1 MEINES
7 FQLASD
13 FIQYTHANVFLTGN
27 AGTGKTTFLKHC
39 KNNSLKNTAIVA
51 PTGVAAMNAGG
62 TTIHSFFQLP
72 FTPYI
77 PGQRGFNN
85 NQTFNDKNSLIAM
98 LRINAERRE
107 VMQQLELLIID
118 EISMVRCDVLDA
130 IDIVLQFVRNNYAQ
144 PFGGVQ
150 VLLIGDLY
158 QLPPVVKDEEWQIL
172 SPYYN
177 SPFFFNS
184 KVIEK
189 DTPVYVSLEKI
200 YRQNDPVFVDL
211 LNQVRNNKMTD
222 EGFELL
228 HERYLPDLMPSKDEH
243 FITLTTHNHKA
254 DAINT
259 AALVEI
265 KSKQEIFSAIV
276 EGDFYEKSY
285 PAEAE
290 LKLKVGAQVMFIKN
304 DTEKIRRYFNG
315 KIGIVE
321 KIETDN
327 IFVLCDGEQFP
338 IEVKK
343 EKWRNIQY
351 ALDKKTNKVEENEI
365 GSFTQ
370 FPLRLAWAITIH
382 KSQGLTFEK
391 AIIDA
396 GSAFAPGQVYVALS
410 RCTKL
415 EGIILHSKI
424 MSSGLKSDT
433 RIDAF
438 SSNQKTTS
446 AQMLELAD
454 AKKDYQQNILL
465 NLFDFKIIDNA
476 YIAIVKILSDNS
488 SSFKHEAVEQFK
500 NIDVEIKSLID
511 IAVKFKT
518 QLSQLFVTNNEPNA
532 ELFLQNRITAAATY
546 LKKVVENIK
555 SKIEK
560 TTLETDSRN
569 ISSELNKSM
578 GLFHKE
584 ICLKIFL
591 LNGVEKGFEIG
602 NYLEH
607 KRKFVKPMFSFNSYA
622 GTSTIESSS
631 ISHPVLYKMLR
642 KKRDDICAQ
651 KNTPI
656 YLVAGSNT
664 LEEMCN
670 YLPQTE
676 NDLNKIKGFGPIK
689 TKQYGNQ
696 FLDIIREYCEENGLS
711 SLLNLT
717 TKKTIVVKKGDA
729 EKKKKEKNDTKQVS
743 FNLFKSGKN
752 IEEIALERNLT
763 KGTIETHLIYFIE
776 NNQIELSEILS
787 AEKIKIISSAAS
799 KVDIK
804 NSKSIKDLV
813 PEEISYG
820 EIRMVLAGE
829 GGLRGL

>member
-13 FIQYTHANVFLTGN
+13 FIQYTRANIFLTGN

-85 NQTFNDKNSLIAM
+85 NHTFNDKNSLIGM

-130 IDIVLQFVRNNYAQ
+130 IDVVLRFVRNNQSQ

-172 SPYYN
+172 STYYK

-184 KVIEK
+184 EVLEK
-189 DTPVYVSLEKI
+189 DAPIYVSLEKI

-222 EGFELL
+222 EGFDLL
-228 HERYLPDLMPSKDEH
+228 HQRYLPEFTPSKEEH

-259 AALVEI
+259 TALLEI
-265 KSKQEIFSAIV
+265 KSKQETFSAIV

-285 PAEAE
+285 PADAE

-321 KIETDN
+321 KIEDDN
-327 IFVLCDGEQFP
+327 IFVLCDGDQFP

-415 EGIILHSKI
+415 EGIVLHSKI
-424 MSSGLKSDT
+424 MSSGLKSDS
-433 RIDAF
+433 RIDEF

-446 AQMLELAD
+446 AQMLALTD
-454 AKKDYQQNILL
+454 AKKDYEQTILL
-465 NLFDFKIIDNA
+465 NLFDFTIVDNG
-476 YIAIVKILSDNS
+476 YISVIKILSENS
-488 SSFKHEAVEQFK
+488 NSFKQEAVEQFK
-500 NIDVEIKSLID
+500 NIDIEIKTLID

-518 QLSQLFVTNNEPNA
+518 QLIQLFVSKNEPNA
-532 ELFLQNRITAAATY
+532 ELYLQTRIIAAATY
-546 LKKVVENIK
+546 LKKAVENIK
-555 SKIEK
+555 LKIEK

-591 LNGVEKGFEIG
+591 LDGVEKGFEISK
-602 NYLEH
+602 YLEN

-622 GTSTIESSS
+622 GTSTLESST
-631 ISHPVLYKMLR
+631 ISHPALYKRLR

-696 FLDIIREYCEENGLS
+696 FLDIIRDYCEENGLIS
-711 SLLNLT
+711 VLNLKE
-717 TKKTIVVKKGDA
+717 KKAIVD
-729 EKKKKEKNDTKQVS
+729 KKKKDRPDTKKLS
-743 FNLFKSGKN
+743 FELFKSGKN
-752 IEEIALERNLT
+752 IEEIAFERNLT
-763 KGTIETHLIYFIE
+763 IGTIETHLIYFIE
-776 NNQIELSEILS
+776 NNQIELREILS
-787 AEKIKIISSAAS
+787 EEKIDIITSALN
-799 KVDIK
+799 KVENK

-813 PEEISYG
+813 PEHISYG

-829 GGLRGL
+829 GGF

>member
-13 FIQYTHANVFLTGN
+13 FIHFTNANIFLTGN

-130 IDIVLQFVRNNYAQ
+130 IDVVLQFVRNNYTQ

-158 QLPPVVKDEEWQIL
+158 QLPPVVKDDEWQIL

-189 DTPVYVSLEKI
+189 DAPIYVSLEKI

-211 LNQVRNNKMTD
+211 LNQVRNNKMT
-222 EGFELL
+222 EGGFELL
-228 HERYLPDLMPSKDEH
+228 HERYLPEFIPSKEEH

-254 DAINT
+254 DAINNT
-259 AALVEI
+259 ALLEI
-265 KSKQEIFSAIV
+265 KSKQETFSAIV

-285 PAEAE
+285 PADAE

-321 KIETDN
+321 KIEDDN

-343 EKWRNIQY
+343 EKWKNIQY

-424 MSSGLKSDT
+424 MRSGLKSDS
-433 RIDAF
+433 RIEVF

-446 AQMLELAD
+446 AQMLELLN
-454 AKKDYQQNILL
+454 AKNDYEQTILL
-465 NLFDFKIIDNA
+465 NLFDFTIIENS
-476 YIAIVKILSDNS
+476 YISAIKILSENTN
-488 SSFKHEAVEQFK
+488 SFKQDAVEQFK

-518 QLSQLFVTNNEPNA
+518 QLNQLFVSKNEPNDKS
-532 ELFLQNRITAAATY
+532 FLQARIIAAATY

-555 SKIEK
+555 SKVEK
-560 TTLETDSRN
+560 TSLETDSRT

-578 GLFHKE
+578 GMFHKE

-591 LNGVEKGFEIG
+591 LNGVENGFEIS

-607 KRKFVKPMFSFNSYA
+607 KRKFIKPVFPFNSYA
-622 GTSTIESSS
+622 GTSTLESST
-631 ISHPVLYKMLR
+631 ISHPALYKKLR

-696 FLDIIREYCEENGLS
+696 FLEIIREYCEENGLTS
-711 SLLNLT
+711 VLNL
-717 TKKTIVVKKGDA
+717 KVKKADV
-729 EKKKKEKNDTKQVS
+729 EKKKKDKPDTKILS
-743 FNLFKSGKN
+743 FEMFKSGKN
-752 IEEIALERNLT
+752 IEEIAFERNLT
-763 KGTIETHLIYFIE
+763 TGTIETHLIHFIE

-787 AEKIKIISSAAS
+787 EEKIEIISSAAN

-813 PEEISYG
+813 PEHISYG
-820 EIRMVLAGE
+820 EIKMFLK
-829 GGLRGL
+829 GGT

>member
-13 FIQYTHANVFLTGN
+13 FIQYTNANIFLTGN

-85 NQTFNDKNSLIAM
+85 NQTFNDKNSLLAI

-130 IDIVLQFVRNNYAQ
+130 IDVVLQFVRNNHTQ

-150 VLLIGDLY
+150 VLLIGDMY
-158 QLPPVVKDEEWQIL
+158 QLPPVVKDDEWQIL

-189 DTPVYVSLEKI
+189 DAPVYVSLEKI

-211 LNQVRNNKMTD
+211 LNQVRNNKMTE
-222 EGFELL
+222 EGFEFL
-228 HERYLPDLMPSKDEH
+228 HERYLPEFMPSKEEH

-254 DAINT
+254 DAINNS
-259 AALVEI
+259 ALLEI
-265 KSKQEIFSAIV
+265 KSKQETFSAIV

-321 KIETDN
+321 KIEDDN

-343 EKWRNIQY
+343 EKWKNIQY

-424 MSSGLKSDT
+424 INSGLKSDS
-433 RIDAF
+433 RIYSF

-454 AKKDYQQNILL
+454 AKNDYEQTILL
-465 NLFDFKIIDNA
+465 NLFDFTIIENS
-476 YIAIVKILSDNS
+476 YISTIKILSENTN
-488 SSFKHEAVEQFK
+488 SFKQEAVEKFK
-500 NIDVEIKSLID
+500 NVDVEIKALID

-518 QLSQLFVTNNEPNA
+518 QLSQLFVSKNEPNNKS
-532 ELFLQNRITAAATY
+532 FLQTRIIAAATY
-546 LKKVVENIK
+546 LKKAVENIK
-555 SKIEK
+555 SKVEK
-560 TTLETDSRN
+560 TSLETDSRN

-591 LNGVEKGFEIG
+591 LNGVENGFEIS

-622 GTSTIESSS
+622 GTSTLDSST
-631 ISHPVLYKMLR
+631 ISHPALYKRLR
-642 KKRDDICAQ
+642 KKRDDICSQ

-696 FLDIIREYCEENGLS
+696 FLEIIRAYCEENGLTS
-711 SLLNLT
+711 VLNLKE
-717 TKKTIVVKKGDA
+717 KKAVV
-729 EKKKKEKNDTKQVS
+729 EKKKKEKPDTKMLS
-743 FNLFKSGKN
+743 FEMFKSGKN
-752 IEEIALERNLT
+752 IEEISFERKLT
-763 KGTIETHLIYFIE
+763 TGTIETHLIYFIE

-787 AEKIKIISSAAS
+787 EEKIEIISSAAT
-799 KVDIK
+799 KVEIK

-813 PEEISYG
+813 PEHISYG

-829 GGLRGL
+829 LRV

>member
-13 FIQYTHANVFLTGN
+13 FIQFTNANIFLTGN

-77 PGQRGFNN
+77 PGQRGFVN

-130 IDIVLQFVRNNYAQ
+130 IDVVLQFVRNNYTQ

-158 QLPPVVKDEEWQIL
+158 QLPPVVKDDEWQIL

-189 DTPVYVSLEKI
+189 DAPVYVSLEKI

-211 LNQVRNNKMTD
+211 LNQVRNNRMTE

-228 HERYLPDLMPSKDEH
+228 HERYLPAFMPSKEEH

-259 AALVEI
+259 TALLEI
-265 KSKQEIFSAIV
+265 KSKQETFSAIV

-285 PAEAE
+285 PADAE

-321 KIETDN
+321 KIEDDN

-343 EKWRNIQY
+343 EKWKNIQY

-424 MSSGLKSDT
+424 MSSGLKSDS
-433 RIDAF
+433 RIDVF
-438 SSNQKTTS
+438 SSNQKTNT
-446 AQMLELAD
+446 AQMLALAD
-454 AKKDYQQNILL
+454 AKKDYEQTILL
-465 NLFDFKIIDNA
+465 NLFDFTNIDNS
-476 YIAIVKILSDNS
+476 YNSTIKILTENS
-488 SSFKHEAVEQFK
+488 NSFKQDAVEQFK

-511 IAVKFKT
+511 IAVKFKN
-518 QLSQLFVTNNEPNA
+518 QLSQLFVSKNEPNA
-532 ELFLQNRITAAATY
+532 ESYLQTRIIAAANY
-546 LKKVVENIK
+546 LKKAVENIK

-578 GLFHKE
+578 GLIHKE

-591 LNGVEKGFEIG
+591 LDGVEKGFEISS
-602 NYLEH
+602 YLEH
-607 KRKFVKPMFSFNSYA
+607 KRKFIKPIFNFNSYA
-622 GTSTIESSS
+622 GTSSFESST
-631 ISHPVLYKMLR
+631 ISHPALYKSLR

-656 YLVAGSNT
+656 YLVASSNT
-664 LEEMCN
+664 LEEMVS

-676 NDLNKIKGFGPIK
+676 NELNKIKGFGPIK

-696 FLDIIREYCEENGLS
+696 FLEIIRAYCEENGLTS
-711 SLLNLT
+711 VLNLKE
-717 TKKTIVVKKGDA
+717 KKAVV
-729 EKKKKEKNDTKQVS
+729 EKKKKDKPDTKKLS
-743 FNLFKSGKN
+743 FDLFKTGKN
-752 IEEIALERNLT
+752 IEEIAFERNLT
-763 KGTIETHLIYFIE
+763 TGTIETHLIYFIE

-787 AEKIKIISSAAS
+787 EEKIDIISSAAN
-799 KVDIK
+799 KVENK

-813 PEEISYG
+813 PEHISYG
-820 EIRMVLAGE
+820 EIRMVLADAC
-829 GGLRGL
+829 RG

>member
-13 FIQYTHANVFLTGN
+13 FIQYTRANIFLTGN

-85 NQTFNDKNSLIAM
+85 NHTFNDKNSLIGM

-130 IDIVLQFVRNNYAQ
+130 IDVVLRFVRNNQSQ

-172 SPYYN
+172 STYYK

-184 KVIEK
+184 EVLEK
-189 DTPVYVSLEKI
+189 DAPIYVSLEKI

-222 EGFELL
+222 EGFDLL
-228 HERYLPDLMPSKDEH
+228 HQRYLPEFTPSKDEH
-243 FITLTTHNHKA
+243 FITLTTHNNKA
-254 DAINT
+254 DAINNT
-259 AALVEI
+259 ALQEI
-265 KSKQEIFSAIV
+265 KKKEEVFSAIV

-285 PAEAE
+285 PADAE

-321 KIETDN
+321 KIEDDN
-327 IFVLCDGEQFP
+327 IFVLCDGDQFP

-415 EGIILHSKI
+415 EGIVLHSKI
-424 MSSGLKSDT
+424 MSSGLKSDS

-446 AQMLELAD
+446 AQMLALTD
-454 AKKDYQQNILL
+454 AKKDYEQTILL
-465 NLFDFKIIDNA
+465 NLFDFTIVDNG
-476 YIAIVKILSDNS
+476 YISVIKILSENS
-488 SSFKHEAVEQFK
+488 NSFKQEAVEQFK
-500 NIDVEIKSLID
+500 NIDIEIKTLID
-511 IAVKFKT
+511 IAIKFKT
-518 QLSQLFVTNNEPNA
+518 QLIQLFVSKNEPNA
-532 ELFLQNRITAAATY
+532 ELYLQTRIIAAATY
-546 LKKVVENIK
+546 LKKAVENIK
-555 SKIEK
+555 LKIEK

-591 LNGVEKGFEIG
+591 LDGVEKGFEVSK
-602 NYLEH
+602 YLEH
-607 KRKFVKPMFSFNSYA
+607 KRKFTKPMFSFNSYA
-622 GTSTIESSS
+622 GTSTLESST
-631 ISHPVLYKMLR
+631 ISHPALYKRLR

-676 NDLNKIKGFGPIK
+676 NELNKIKGFGPIK
-689 TKQYGNQ
+689 TKQYGSQ
-696 FLDIIREYCEENGLS
+696 FLDIIRDYCEENGLTS
-711 SLLNLT
+711 VLNLKE
-717 TKKTIVVKKGDA
+717 KKAVVD
-729 EKKKKEKNDTKQVS
+729 KKKKDKPDTKKLS
-743 FNLFKSGKN
+743 FELFKSGKN
-752 IEEIALERNLT
+752 IEEIAFERNLT
-763 KGTIETHLIYFIE
+763 IGTIETHLIYFIE

-787 AEKIKIISSAAS
+787 EEKIDIITSALN
-799 KVDIK
+799 KVENK

-813 PEEISYG
+813 PEHISYG

-829 GGLRGL
+829 GGL

>member
-13 FIQYTHANVFLTGN
+13 FIQYTRANIFLTGN

-85 NQTFNDKNSLIAM
+85 NHTFNDKNSLIGM

-130 IDIVLQFVRNNYAQ
+130 IDVVLRFVRNNQSQ

-150 VLLIGDLY
+150 VLLIGDLF
-158 QLPPVVKDEEWQIL
+158 QLPPVVKDDEWQIL
-172 SPYYN
+172 SPYYK

-184 KVIEK
+184 DVLEK
-189 DTPVYVSLEKI
+189 DAPIYVSLEKI

-228 HERYLPDLMPSKDEH
+228 HQRYLPEFIPSKEEH
-243 FITLTTHNHKA
+243 YITLTTHNNKA
-254 DAINT
+254 DAINNT
-259 AALVEI
+259 ALQEI
-265 KSKQEIFSAIV
+265 KNKQVVFSAIV

-285 PAEAE
+285 PADAE

-321 KIETDN
+321 KIEDDN
-327 IFVLCDGEQFP
+327 IFVLCDSEQFP

-415 EGIILHSKI
+415 EGIVLHSKI
-424 MSSGLKSDT
+424 MSNGLKSDS

-438 SSNQKTTS
+438 SSNQKTTA
-446 AQMLELAD
+446 AQMLALTD
-454 AKKDYQQNILL
+454 AKKDYEQIILL
-465 NLFDFKIIDNA
+465 NLFDFTIVDNG
-476 YIAIVKILSDNS
+476 YISVIKILSENS
-488 SSFKHEAVEQFK
+488 NSFKQEAVEQFK
-500 NIDVEIKSLID
+500 KIDVEIKTIID
-511 IAVKFKT
+511 IAIKFKT
-518 QLSQLFVTNNEPNA
+518 QLTQLFVSKNEPNA
-532 ELFLQNRITAAATY
+532 ELYLQTRIIAAATY
-546 LKKVVENIK
+546 LKKAVEHIK

-591 LNGVEKGFEIG
+591 LDGVEKGFEIS

-607 KRKFVKPMFSFNSYA
+607 KRKFTKPMFSFNSYA
-622 GTSTIESSS
+622 GTSTLENST
-631 ISHPVLYKMLR
+631 ISHPALYKKLR

-656 YLVAGSNT
+656 YLVASSNT
-664 LEEMCN
+664 LEEMVS

-676 NDLNKIKGFGPIK
+676 NELNKIKGFGPIK

-696 FLDIIREYCEENGLS
+696 FLDIIRAYCEENGLTT
-711 SLLNLT
+711 LLNLKE
-717 TKKTIVVKKGDA
+717 KKAVV
-729 EKKKKEKNDTKQVS
+729 EKKKKDKPDTKKLS
-743 FNLFKSGKN
+743 FELFKSGKN
-752 IEEIALERNLT
+752 IEEIAFERNLT
-763 KGTIETHLIYFIE
+763 IGTIETHLIYFIE
-776 NNQIELSEILS
+776 HNQIELSEILS
-787 AEKIKIISSAAS
+787 EEKIDIITSAAN
-799 KVDIK
+799 KVENK
-804 NSKSIKDLV
+804 NSKSIKDIV
-813 PEEISYG
+813 PEHISYG
-820 EIRMVLAGE
+820 EIRMVLAG
-829 GGLRGL
+829 GM

>member
-85 NQTFNDKNSLIAM
+85 NHTFNDKNSLIGM

-130 IDIVLQFVRNNYAQ
+130 IDVVLRFVRNNQSQ

-184 KVIEK
+184 KVLEK
-189 DTPVYVSLEKI
+189 DAPVYVSLEKI

-211 LNQVRNNKMTD
+211 LNQVRNNKMTE

-228 HERYLPDLMPSKDEH
+228 HERYLPEFMPSKEEH
-243 FITLTTHNHKA
+243 YITLTTHNNKA
-254 DAINT
+254 DAINNT
-259 AALVEI
+259 ALQEI
-265 KSKQEIFSAIV
+265 KNKQEVFSAIV

-321 KIETDN
+321 KIEDDN

-415 EGIILHSKI
+415 EGIVLHSKI
-424 MSSGLKSDT
+424 MSNGLKSDS

-446 AQMLELAD
+446 AQMHALTD
-454 AKKDYQQNILL
+454 AKKDYQQTILL
-465 NLFDFKIIDNA
+465 QLFDFTIIENS
-476 YIAIVKILSDNS
+476 YISSIKLLSENTN
-488 SSFKHEAVEQFK
+488 SFKQEAIEQFK
-500 NIDVEIKSLID
+500 NIDVDIKMLIE

-518 QLSQLFVTNNEPNA
+518 QLSQLFDTKNEPNA
-532 ELFLQNRITAAATY
+532 ESFLQTRIIAGANY
-546 LKKVVENIK
+546 LKKAVDTIK

-560 TTLETDSRN
+560 TTLETDSRT

-578 GLFHKE
+578 GLIHKE

-591 LNGVEKGFEIG
+591 LEGVEKGFEIS

-607 KRKFVKPMFSFNSYA
+607 KRKFQKPTFSFNSYA
-622 GTSTIESSS
+622 GASNYDNSSLA
-631 ISHPVLYKMLR
+631 HPALYKKLR

-656 YLVAGSNT
+656 YLVASSNT
-664 LEEMCN
+664 LEEMSS

-676 NDLNKIKGFGPIK
+676 HDLNLIKGFGPIK

-696 FLDIIREYCEENGLS
+696 FLDIIREYCEENGLTS
-711 SLLNLT
+711 VLNLKE
-717 TKKTIVVKKGDA
+717 KKAVV
-729 EKKKKEKNDTKQVS
+729 EKKKKDKPDTKKLS
-743 FNLFKSGKN
+743 FELFKSGKN
-752 IEEIALERNLT
+752 IEEIAFERNLT
-763 KGTIETHLIYFIE
+763 IGTIETHLIYFIE

-787 AEKIKIISSAAS
+787 EEKINIITSAAN
-799 KVDIK
+799 KVENK
-804 NSKSIKDLV
+804 NSKSIKDIV
-813 PEEISYG
+813 PEDVSYG
-820 EIRMVLAGE
+820 EIRMVLAGKE
-829 GGLRGL
+829 V

>member
-465 NLFDFKIIDNA
+465 NLFDFTIIDNA

-518 QLSQLFVTNNEPNA
+518 QLSQLFDSKNEPNV
-532 ELFLQNRITAAATY
+532 ESFLQTRIIAGAIY
-546 LKKVVENIK
+546 LKKEVEKIK
-555 SKIEK
+555 LKIEK
-560 TTLETDSRN
+560 SNLETDSRT

-578 GLFHKE
+578 SLFHKE

-591 LNGVEKGFEIG
+591 LVGVEKGFEII
-602 NYLEH
+602 YFLEH
-607 KRKFVKPMFSFNSYA
+607 KRKFIKPMFSFNSYA
-622 GTSTIESSS
+622 GTSTLESST
-631 ISHPVLYKMLR
+631 ISHPALYKRLR
-642 KKRDDICAQ
+642 KKRDDICAL

-804 NSKSIKDLV
+804 NSKSIKDIV

>member
-465 NLFDFKIIDNA
+465 NLFDFTIIDNA

>member
-13 FIQYTHANVFLTGN
+13 FIQFTNANIFLTGN

-130 IDIVLQFVRNNYAQ
+130 IDVVLQFVRNNYTQ

-158 QLPPVVKDEEWQIL
+158 QLPPVVKDDEWQIL

-189 DTPVYVSLEKI
+189 EAPVYVSLEKI

-211 LNQVRNNKMTD
+211 LNQVRNNRMTE

-228 HERYLPDLMPSKDEH
+228 HERYLPAFMPSKEEH
-243 FITLTTHNHKA
+243 FIRLTTHNHKA

-259 AALVEI
+259 TALLEI
-265 KSKQEIFSAIV
+265 KSKQETFSAIV

-285 PAEAE
+285 PADAE

-321 KIETDN
+321 KIEDDN

-343 EKWRNIQY
+343 EKWKNIQY
-351 ALDKKTNKVEENEI
+351 ALDKKTNKIEENEI

-396 GSAFAPGQVYVALS
+396 GNAFAPGQVYVALS

-424 MSSGLKSDT
+424 MSSGLKSDS
-433 RIDAF
+433 RIDVF

-446 AQMLELAD
+446 AQMFALAD
-454 AKKDYQQNILL
+454 AKKDYEQTILL
-465 NLFDFKIIDNA
+465 NLFDFTNIDNS
-476 YIAIVKILSDNS
+476 YNSTIKILTENS
-488 SSFKHEAVEQFK
+488 NSFKQDAVEQFK

-518 QLSQLFVTNNEPNA
+518 QLSQLFVSKNEPNA
-532 ELFLQNRITAAATY
+532 ESYLQTRIIAAANY
-546 LKKVVENIK
+546 LKKAIENIK

-591 LNGVEKGFEIG
+591 LDGVEKGFEISS
-602 NYLEH
+602 YLEH
-607 KRKFVKPMFSFNSYA
+607 KRKFTKPIFTFNSYA
-622 GTSTIESSS
+622 GTSTFESST
-631 ISHPVLYKMLR
+631 ISHPALYKRLR

-656 YLVAGSNT
+656 YLVASSNT
-664 LEEMCN
+664 LEEMVS
-670 YLPQTE
+670 YLPQSE
-676 NDLNKIKGFGPIK
+676 NELNKIKGFGPIK

-696 FLDIIREYCEENGLS
+696 FLEIIREYCEENGLTS
-711 SLLNLT
+711 VLNLKE
-717 TKKTIVVKKGDA
+717 KKAVV
-729 EKKKKEKNDTKQVS
+729 EKKKKDKPDTKKLS
-743 FNLFKSGKN
+743 FDLFKTGKN
-752 IEEIALERNLT
+752 IEEIAFERNLT
-763 KGTIETHLIYFIE
+763 TGTIETHLIYFIE

-787 AEKIKIISSAAS
+787 EEKIDIISSAAN
-799 KVDIK
+799 KVENK

-813 PEEISYG
+813 PEHISYG
-820 EIRMVLAGE
+820 EIRMVLAG
-829 GGLRGL
+829 GM

>member
-7 FQLASD
+7 FQLATD

-85 NQTFNDKNSLIAM
+85 NQTFNDKNSLNAM

-130 IDIVLQFVRNNYAQ
+130 IDVVLQFVRNNHTQ

-189 DTPVYVSLEKI
+189 DAPVYVSLEKI

-211 LNQVRNNKMTD
+211 LNQVRNNKMT
-222 EGFELL
+222 ENGFELL
-228 HERYLPDLMPSKDEH
+228 HERYLPNLIPSKDEH

-315 KIGIVE
+315 KIGIIE
-321 KIETDN
+321 KMEDDN

-465 NLFDFKIIDNA
+465 NLFDFTIIDNA

-488 SSFKHEAVEQFK
+488 SSFKHEAVKQFK

-591 LNGVEKGFEIG
+591 LVGVEKGFEII
-602 NYLEH
+602 YFLEH
-607 KRKFVKPMFSFNSYA
+607 KRKFIKPMFSFNSYA
-622 GTSTIESSS
+622 GTSTIESST
-631 ISHPVLYKMLR
+631 ISHPALYKRLR
-642 KKRDDICAQ
+642 KKRDDICAL

-689 TKQYGNQ
+689 TKQYGHQ
-696 FLDIIREYCEENGLS
+696 FLDIIRDYCEENGLTS
-711 SLLNLT
+711 VLNL
-717 TKKTIVVKKGDA
+717 KVKKA
-729 EKKKKEKNDTKQVS
+729 VVEKKKKEKPDTKMLS
-743 FNLFKSGKN
+743 FTLFKSGKN

-763 KGTIETHLIYFIE
+763 IGTIETHLIYFIE
-776 NNQIELSEILS
+776 NNQIDISEILS
-787 AEKIKIISSAAS
+787 AEKIKIISSAAN

-804 NSKSIKDLV
+804 NSKSIKDIV
-813 PEEISYG
+813 PEDISYG
-820 EIRMVLAGE
+820 EIRMVLVGE
-829 GGLRGL
+829 GGL